1 MYIETHLGVCYR
13 SRFVVVDVDAVLL
26 LQNQKSLQCLLSFVG
41 IIIVVVDVDVD
52 AVLLLQNQK
61 SLQCLLSVVGIII
74 ELIWPNVMLLF
85 YVMFQL

>member
-1 MYIETHLGVCYR
+1 MVYTSCTLRLILGFVIVL
-13 SRFVVVDVDAVLL
+13 VVV
-26 LQNQKSLQCLLSFVG
+26 
-41 IIIVVVDVDVD
+41 VDVD